1 MCGGRLWMWDNCID
15 SLCGDQTAIPK
26 FSHILNNRDWK
37 WVSIDFSNVSSW
49 KVHLHTCCLIETKRN
64 LVEWKWQLSSLTEGA
79 MFGAKHV
86 KPYFGHCSGTTCQ
99 ILRPFDT
106 HHSVHIL
113 SLDQSFFHDIRHSGT
128 YCYMGW
134 PLKTRSPTLGRSVT
148 HNFTSTCQK
157 SIWFFDTTY

>member
-1 MCGGRLWMWDNCID
+1 MRFVFGHFCHILIQIRSGPSFPMKSKKVAGNYGVLHWISNFITSRSQDNDFMCGGRLWMWDNCID
-15 SLCGDQTAIPK
+15 SLCGDQTAIPM
-26 FSHILNNRDWK
+26 FSHILNNCDWK

-49 KVHLHTCCLIETKRN
+49 KVHLHTCCLIEAKRN

-106 HHSVHIL
+106 HHTIHI
-113 SLDQSFFHDIRHSGT
+113 
-128 YCYMGW
+128 
-134 PLKTRSPTLGRSVT
+134 
-148 HNFTSTCQK
+148 
-157 SIWFFDTTY
+157 